1 MNPEASQRDKG
12 ENRPPWR
19 LRTRL
24 GLALFI
30 VFIPI
35 AGLIAI
41 SQVENQ
47 RDRRDA
53 RIESFRTI
61 DQTIA
66 AVVDGFTRD
75 MDSLG
80 LATTLAL
87 GDTNV
92 SLDQPTMG
100 PYLTHVAESYG
111 ILRGLFI
118 TDLNGRVTASM

>member
-1 MNPEASQRDKG
+1 MNPEAGSRAKSEQ
-12 ENRPPWR
+12 RPPWR

-53 RIESFRTI
+53 RVESFRTI
-61 DQTIA
+61 GQTIA

-75 MDSLG
+75 LDSLG
-80 LATTLAL
+80 LATTLAV
-87 GDTNV
+87 GDADIA
-92 SLDQPTMG
+92 LDQQTMG
-100 PYLTHVAESYG
+100 PYLTHIAESYG

-118 TDLNGRVTASM
+118 T